1 MITLRNFI
9 ESDTK
14 QLIAILNDKD
24 VTQYLSTKIPSPYT
38 EEDALWWI
46 NEGSQGELVKAII
59 FNNTLIGCV
68 SVLAGE
74 FEFNRTGE
82 LGYWLAKEY
91 WQQGITTKAT
101 SMLLDTV
108 FTKTNI
114 TRVFAYVCEDNLASM
129 KLLQKL
135 GFEQDAILKNAMFK
149 HEQFF
154 NAHLFSL
161 LKPNNQN

>member
-9 ESDTK
+9 ESDTE

-68 SVLAGE
+68 SSLKPLYLTI
-74 FEFNRTGE
+74 N
-82 LGYWLAKEY
+82 
-91 WQQGITTKAT
+91 
-101 SMLLDTV
+101 LLD
-108 FTKTNI
+108 
-114 TRVFAYVCEDNLASM
+114 A
-129 KLLQKL
+129 
-135 GFEQDAILKNAMFK
+135 
-149 HEQFF
+149 
-154 NAHLFSL
+154 
-161 LKPNNQN
+161 